1 MLEPGKSLKIDISI
15 DATNNISPGKYK
27 STVRLEGMD
36 NQEFDI
42 VVDVIENK
50 VAITKVSKDVNL

>member
-1 MLEPGKSLKIDISI
+1 MLISPKEFMLEPGKSLKIDISI
-15 DATNNISPGKYK
+15 DATNNISPGKYQ

-50 VAITKVSKDVNL
+50 SRHY